1 MTQMS
6 VAVGPLLALVAV
18 LGLYWPASQL
28 AHRFQHVDRPDQ
40 RKLHESAI
48 PLIGGPLIGVGVLAA
63 SFISGLFQHEQ
74 VRWLLLATGTMG
86 IVGLLDDRYDVPP
99 PVRLA
104 VQLAV
109 GLMMAWPAGVEI
121 HRLGNLLGFGEI
133 GLGPLAI
140 PFTVICV
147 VAMINALNML
157 DGVDGLAGGLA
168 LVALAWLAV
177 AAALI
182 GDSVGLALALIVAG
196 ACAGF
201 LWFNARRPGQPRA
214 RCFLGDAGSMSLGVA
229 LVWLA
234 VRLAE
239 QPQPAMAP
247 IAACWILAVPL
258 LDVMTMTVRR
268 ARLGRHPFSPDREH
282 SHHLLLAAGL
292 APGRTVA
299 AFWGL
304 GLLMGGVGV
313 GGWWFGWPEPVLAAG
328 FVALVIGHYVLVH
341 RAWRFVRALR
351 RLRRRREYRASLRA
365 SS

>member
-1 MTQMS
+1 MTQLS
-6 VAVGPLLALVAV
+6 IGVGPFLALAIVV
-18 LGLYWPASQL
+18 GLYGPTRLL

-40 RKLHESAI
+40 RKLHDAAI
-48 PLIGGPLIGVGVLAA
+48 PLLGGPLIGVGVLVALWA
-63 SFISGLFQHEQ
+63 CGLFRDDE
-74 VRWLLLATGTMG
+74 VRWLALAAGFMSA
-86 IVGLLDDRYDVPP
+86 VGLLDDRYDVPP
-99 PVRLA
+99 LLRLA
-104 VQLAV
+104 VQFGV
-109 GLMMAWPAGVEI
+109 GLIMAWPAGVDI
-121 HRLGNLLGFGEI
+121 HQLGNLFGFGDI
-133 GLGPLAI
+133 GLGPMAI
-140 PFTVICV
+140 PFTVVCV

-168 LVALAWLAV
+168 LVALGWLAT

-182 GDSVGLALALIVAG
+182 GDRVGLALALIVAG

-201 LWFNARRPGQPRA
+201 LWFNARRPGQARA
-214 RCFLGDAGSMSLGVA
+214 RCFLGDAGSMSLGVV

-247 IAACWILAVPL
+247 ITACWILAVPL

-292 APGRTVA
+292 RPARAVA
-299 AFWGL
+299 VFWAMGL
-304 GLLMGGVGV
+304 FTGGVGV
-313 GGWWFGWPEPVLAAG
+313 AGWWFGWPEPLLAAG
-328 FVALVIGHYVLVH
+328 FIALVVAHYLIIQ

-351 RLRRRREYRASLRA
+351 RLRRRREYRASVHL

>member
-1 MTQMS
+1 MTQIS
-6 VAVGPLLALVAV
+6 IVVGPLLAMVMV
-18 LGLYWPASQL
+18 VGLYGPARRL
-28 AHRFQHVDRPDQ
+28 ARRLEHVDRPDS
-40 RKLHESAI
+40 RKLHDSAT
-48 PLIGGPLIGVGVLAA
+48 PLIGGPLIGLGVLVAL
-63 SFISGLFQHEQ
+63 SVCGLLQHEE
-74 VRWLLLATGTMG
+74 VRWLVLATAAMGT
-86 IVGLLDDRYDVPP
+86 VGLLDDRYDVPP
-99 PVRLA
+99 VLRLA
-104 VQLAV
+104 VQFGV
-109 GLMMAWPAGVEI
+109 GLMMAWPAGIEI
-121 HRLGNLLGFGEI
+121 HRLGNLLAFGDI
-133 GLGPLAI
+133 GIGPLAI

-147 VAMINALNML
+147 VAMVNALNML

-182 GDSVGLALALIVAG
+182 GDAVGLALALILAG
-196 ACAGF
+196 GCVGF

-239 QPQPAMAP
+239 QPAPAMAP
-247 IAACWILAVPL
+247 ITACWILAVPL

-292 APGRTVA
+292 TPARTVA
-299 AFWGL
+299 VFWGL
-304 GLLMGGVGV
+304 GLVFGGVGV
-313 GGWWFGWPEPVLAAG
+313 GGWWLGVPEPVLAVS
-328 FVALVIGHYVLVH
+328 FIALVAGHYVLIQ

-351 RLRRRREYRASLRA
+351 RLRRRREYRAGLGV